1 MSKAIASPK
10 WNTISGIIGSQMI
23 YSQDVS
29 SLNRNSTFNISKRT
43 FFSRAPK
50 PTGDVQTDSSTTDLL
65 STDLLSAESEIA
77 KFEEAANAAD
87 IVASTEA
94 AEAIVAAADVW
105 EPTWWPQDQMLNLI
119 VNFHDVTGLNYAL
132 AIGGLTLAFRSAMFP
147 LFVKAQANS
156 SRMAHMRPE
165 MDILKERVD
174 KLDRTDM
181 AGQEKMAKEMQ
192 KLFQKYEVNP
202 LKSILVPI
210 AQMPVFMSMF
220 FALKQMPD
228 IYPEKLADGGMFW
241 FTDLNLADPTYILP
255 ATCGLSFLLMMEIG
269 KEQMMSSSPQQGAL
283 MLNFFRFIALAM
295 VPLTASFPTCVLCY
309 WTANNTFSL
318 FQAALF
324 KNKGLKKAFGI
335 WDAPK
340 PVPGAPAPKGIQD
353 MIKDYMDKKKKE
365 SGNDSALDR
374 IKMHNAAVEN
384 KMIDKANKRGRTKR
398 NKRNY

>member
-1 MSKAIASPK
+1 
-10 WNTISGIIGSQMI
+10 MI

-29 SLNRNSTFNISKRT
+29 SVNRSSTFTISKRN
-43 FFSRAPK
+43 FFSKASK
-50 PTGDVQTDSSTTDLL
+50 PTSDVTIESST
-65 STDLLSAESEIA
+65 SAPLSAESEIA

-87 IVASTEA
+87 VAASTEA
-94 AEAIVAAADVW
+94 AEAIKATADIW
-105 EPTWWPQDQMLNLI
+105 EASWWPQDQMLNLI
-119 VNFHDVTGLNYAL
+119 VNFHDATGLNYAL
-132 AIGGLTLAFRSAMFP
+132 AIGGLTFAFRSAMFP
-147 LFVKAQANS
+147 LFVRAQANS

-174 KLDRTDM
+174 KLDKTDM

-192 KLFQKYEVNP
+192 KLFQKYDVNP
-202 LKSILVPI
+202 LKSILVPL

-220 FALKQMPD
+220 FGLKKMPD

-269 KEQMMSSSPQQGAL
+269 KEQMMASSPQQGAL

-295 VPLTASFPTCVLCY
+295 IPLTATFPTCVLCY
-309 WTANNTFSL
+309 WTANNSFSL

-324 KNKGLKKAFGI
+324 KSNGAKKAFGI

-353 MIKDYMDKKKKE
+353 MMKDYMDKKKKE
-365 SGNDSALDR
+365 SGNDSALER
-374 IKMHNAAVEN
+374 IKMHNAAIE
-384 KMIDKANKRGRTKR
+384 KKIIDKANRRGR
-398 NKRNY
+398 NKKKEIK